1 MTHEKNR
8 TRRYRELFP
17 KAKEDFW
24 FNEPSVRSAKHPT
37 KYNKR
42 YLKKFKTGEDAV
54 KEAISISDDT
64 PHFHK
69 KKKYSNEHPKYKEE
83 NMDELKITIRKYIKM
98 AQDNKKIA
106 MAGIIVL
113 IVIIALIN

>member
-42 YLKKFKTGEDAV
+42 YLKKFKTREDAEE
-54 KEAISISDDT
+54 EA
-64 PHFHK
+64 
-69 KKKYSNEHPKYKEE
+69 
-83 NMDELKITIRKYIKM
+83 
-98 AQDNKKIA
+98 KKISQSTPQYNRGG
-106 MAGIIVL
+106 MNYYKDIL
-113 IVIIALIN
+113 